1 MLYFLIILFVPLL
14 HLHLRC
20 DAHHVDN
27 IHYANISI
35 DSSGRCA
42 IAPGSLTVIRRDQLV
57 HAVVRLAALDRLL
70 AVVRPLRELIGPVH
84 PVDTRIYVVLVAC
97 SDLQDTGNP
106 VIARLLPLLHWVVVV
121 DGLLP
126 LDAKVIRDVDK
137 AFAKVL
143 DPINCVIER
152 TSMLV

>member
-1 MLYFLIILFVPLL
+1 M
-14 HLHLRC
+14 
-20 DAHHVDN
+20 
-27 IHYANISI
+27 
-35 DSSGRCA
+35 
-42 IAPGSLTVIRRDQLV
+42 IRRDQLV